1 MWYSANARVHFR
13 AVVRERLSHLQ
24 EYMDYSACQELSMPA
39 GERKLGWQLCRGCH
53 KNGVIIGH
61 LPRKFHGFLGFS

>member
-1 MWYSANARVHFR
+1 MWYSANARVRFR

-24 EYMDYSACQELSMPA
+24 EYIDNSAHQELGMPA

-53 KNGVIIGH
+53 KMA
-61 LPRKFHGFLGFS
+61 SS